1 MWNYSFK
8 MCYFTCIKQLCGN
21 RSSHCVSHSSC
32 CSLIWVLHIWPM
44 KRRRELCPPDSCL
57 VSFQPPSKAL
67 SSILGKSNLQFAG
80 MSINLNISTSSLNL
94 MTPDG
99 KQVSVQ
105 TITGFYEP
113 SSQNINYSFI
123 TIDFKKN
130 KKDIHRMLAWGQK
143 KTSFPCFLLVRI
155 NR

>member
-1 MWNYSFK
+1 
-8 MCYFTCIKQLCGN
+8 
-21 RSSHCVSHSSC
+21 
-32 CSLIWVLHIWPM
+32 M
-44 KRRRELCPPDSCL
+44 KRCRERLPPDSCI

-105 TITGFYEP
+105 TTTGFYEP
-113 SSQNINYSFI
+113 SNQNINYSFT
-123 TIDFKKN
+123 TIDLRKTFTERLLAGKKN
-130 KKDIHRMLAWGQK
+130 LPSHLFCW
-143 KTSFPCFLLVRI
+143 
-155 NR
+155 